1 MEKKPLFNF
10 QNLKIPKK
18 TVTCDIPQQIEE
30 VLFMSAHH
38 SGRSRKKEAEM
49 RLEDHIRRFSS
60 IESVGNATERDESNH
75 LE

>member
-1 MEKKPLFNF
+1 MEKKPLFTF
-10 QNLKIPKK
+10 KNLTVSKK
-18 TVTCDIPQQIEE
+18 TITCDIPQQIEE
-30 VLFMSAHH
+30 VLFMSARD

-60 IESVGNATERDESNH
+60 IEKVGFTTERDENNQ

>member
-1 MEKKPLFNF
+1 
-10 QNLKIPKK
+10 
-18 TVTCDIPQQIEE
+18 
-30 VLFMSAHH
+30 MSAHH